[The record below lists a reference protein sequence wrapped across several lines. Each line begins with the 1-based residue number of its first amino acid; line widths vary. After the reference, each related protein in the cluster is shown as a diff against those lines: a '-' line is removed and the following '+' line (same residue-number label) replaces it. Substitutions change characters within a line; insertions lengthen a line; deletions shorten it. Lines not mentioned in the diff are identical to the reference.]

1 MYTRQIPPMEEENRK
16 FVYAKPVP
24 LMSEP
29 EEDLDRII
37 RTCDTWVKQR
47 NSGLGQLV
55 LRSAAWRQKS
65 ATEKQ
70 KNYVKKRLGDDTASF
85 LARVGPNVAVSTLTK
100 GQASTIMA
108 LLNHGAK
115 GRLEK
120 LDKAYNKEQTK
131 LAKEKQK
138 QERQQ
143 VKIGRLGR
151 AG

>member
-55 LRSAAWRQKS
+55 LRSAAWRQKP

-85 LARVGPNVAVSTLTK
+85 LARIGPNVAVSTLTK

-143 VKIGRLGR
+143 VKIGRLGKV
-151 AG
+151 G